1 MSRSRFAVVEVP
13 LDATTEQNWKD
24 YANAH
29 VGPRMGERRL
39 QPGRRTAAATLLADG
54 RVKRDRNGE
63 MFKYWSTRVANGE
76 SPTPRDSRARDATAS
91 PPTWVRPPG
100 AGGTAG
106 TLRES
111 EAATEVPE
119 RAVLL
124 GPRPADK
131 PDKADPVGQWRS
143 RRRHRLLVD
152 VPGFGESLIEAEA
165 DYATGRTSGEEE
177 IRTRF
182 GLPARGRSRPAAT
195 WQQNVRPPEASL
207 VSDRPE
213 TISDPWSVL
222 GR

>member
-1 MSRSRFAVVEVP
+1 
-13 LDATTEQNWKD
+13 
-24 YANAH
+24 
-29 VGPRMGERRL
+29 
-39 QPGRRTAAATLLADG
+39 
-54 RVKRDRNGE
+54 VKRDRNGE
-63 MFKYWSTRVANGE
+63 MFKYWSARVANGK

-119 RAVLL
+119 RVVLL
-124 GPRPADK
+124 GPLAQQISPIRPIQLANGD
-131 PDKADPVGQWRS
+131 PDDDTDFW
-143 RRRHRLLVD
+143 LTI
-152 VPGFGESLIEAEA
+152 PGFGNSLIEAEA

-182 GLPARGRSRPAAT
+182 GLPPRGRSRPAAT

-207 VSDRPE
+207 VLIARKPSPVRGRCLVGE
-213 TISDPWSVL
+213 SATRRGSV
-222 GR
+222 GA